1 MREKRE
7 LEETIKQTRRKL
19 DDAEM
24 DVRRAIM
31 VVESERSRSVVIEP
45 SALEEL
51 ERAKRMI
58 RVAPPKERRQ
68 YTPPFAT

>member
-1 MREKRE
+1 
-7 LEETIKQTRRKL
+7 
-19 DDAEM
+19 M

-31 VVESERSRSVVIEP
+31 VVESERSRKVVIEP

-58 RVAPPKERRQ
+58 RVEPPK
-68 YTPPFAT
+68 